1 MSDRRRQKAE
11 RFVARDGDVTIHRPA
26 GAEAIPGIERQT
38 TGVDEPA
45 DRAQRPR
52 RGVGLGDLREH
63 RGLTQTALADRLGM
77 RQGALNNL
85 ERRANP
91 TLSTIARY
99 LRGLDERADVQLVVR
114 YGDGRTD
121 TMPVPTAAEGD

>member
-1 MSDRRRQKAE
+1 MTNRRRDRAE
-11 RFVARDGDVTIHRPA
+11 RFVAREGDVTIHRPP

-38 TGVDEPA
+38 TGTDDPVA
-45 DRAQRPR
+45 RAQRPR

-85 ERRANP
+85 ERRSNP

-99 LRGLDERADVQLVVR
+99 LRGLDEDADVQLVVR

-121 TMPVPTAAEGD
+121 TVPVPTAADED